1 MEMGGEGGDRG
12 GGQVIAIASSLVG
25 GALDAVEMVVVSSYG
40 HGERVGGDVCDG
52 VVGGLEEH
60 QRRLVFSMGG

>member
-1 MEMGGEGGDRG
+1 MGEGEGDRG

-40 HGERVGGDVCDG
+40 YGERVGEDVCDG
-52 VVGGLEEH
+52 VVGLEEH

>member
-1 MEMGGEGGDRG
+1 MGEEGGDRG
-12 GGQVIAIASSLVG
+12 GGQVIAITSFLVG

-40 HGERVGGDVCDG
+40 HGERVGGDVCNG
-52 VVGGLEEH
+52 VVGLEEH

>member
-1 MEMGGEGGDRG
+1 MGEGGGDRG

-25 GALDAVEMVVVSSYG
+25 GVLDALEMVVVSSYG

-52 VVGGLEEH
+52 VVGLEEH
-60 QRRLVFSMGG
+60 QHRSFFSMGG